1 MHEPVGMATG
11 AEVISAVGEA
21 GIGDLLHE
29 LHVKGHDSATATL
42 LVQRFYVSLVPAH

>member
-29 LHVKGHDSATATL
+29 LHVKGHDSATTAL
-42 LVQRFYVSLVPAH
+42 LVQRLCILRVPAH